1 MMEATMSRFVFL
13 LLVLCLTSL
22 PTLTYSEEVES
33 NGQIL
38 VIVGRTFA
46 PFQVSEGI
54 KGAVYA
60 HVGTF
65 ASVRGAAMLFGY
77 VGPEFT
83 FTSQTNVKVL
93 TGTWLTKDGGMSAIA
108 SLWLTQPLP
117 GDVTVFIEGDAYFPI
132 DGNGGHSQRN
142 YYTFLS
148 LDWLPKGNVVGVG
161 VVQENF
167 FSEKVFE
174 EAAIGPALLFDK
186 GRIWLAYDM
195 TPDLP
200 GSQIYLR
207 LVLTL

>member
-1 MMEATMSRFVFL
+1 MEATMSRFISL
-13 LLVLCLTSL
+13 LLALCLTNL
-22 PTLTYSEEVES
+22 PFLAHSEEVES

-38 VIVGRTFA
+38 LIVGRNFA

-54 KGAVYA
+54 RGAVYA
-60 HVGTF
+60 HIGAM
-65 ASVRGAAMLFGY
+65 ASVRGNAMVFGY

-83 FTSQTNVKVL
+83 FTSQTNLKML

-117 GDVTVFIEGDAYFPI
+117 GDVTVFLEGDAYFPI
-132 DGNGGHSQRN
+132 DGDGGHRQRN
-142 YYTFLS
+142 YYTFVS
-148 LDWLPKGNVVGVG
+148 LDWFPKGNVVGLG

-186 GRIWLAYDM
+186 GRIWLAYD
-195 TPDLP
+195 TRTCRVADLP
-200 GSQIYLR
+200 ASRAHL
-207 LVLTL
+207 